1 MLSALG
7 GVKPAWEQQQPAT
20 PRREGMPVSLVQDL
34 GGSATRPYHV
44 GRARARG
51 QLSRALETQ
60 NDAAQLR
67 RLQQCLQSPVTQ
79 YEDGGRRAV
88 QEASDQVTTLSAR
101 LQATADTVV
110 PLDTSDYFQT
120 PRRGKTPRAQPKA
133 AAKLPQP
140 PVSAPAAAS
149 TAEVPAAPPAPEVN
163 LDDEDLEK

>member
-79 YEDGGRRAV
+79 NDAAQLR
-88 QEASDQVTTLSAR
+88 R
-101 LQATADTVV
+101 LQQC
-110 PLDTSDYFQT
+110 LQ
-120 PRRGKTPRAQPKA
+120 
-133 AAKLPQP
+133 
-140 PVSAPAAAS
+140 
-149 TAEVPAAPPAPEVN
+149 
-163 LDDEDLEK
+163 